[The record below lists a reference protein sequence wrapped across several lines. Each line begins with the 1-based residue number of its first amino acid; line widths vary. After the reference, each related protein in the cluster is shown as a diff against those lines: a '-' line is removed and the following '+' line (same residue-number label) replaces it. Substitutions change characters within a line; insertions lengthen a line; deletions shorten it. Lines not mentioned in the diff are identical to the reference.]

1 MAGITWAC
9 ALHWQARAIPEDDY
23 TVFVQ
28 LLDPSGRLVAQSD
41 CQPADGRSPTSSWE
55 PGDKTIDEHLLALD
69 KTLPPGRYTL
79 IAGMYH
85 LPTLKRLPL
94 EDGQDH
100 VMLTNVDIVQ

>member
-1 MAGITWAC
+1 M
-9 ALHWQARAIPEDDY
+9 
-23 TVFVQ
+23 
-28 LLDPSGRLVAQSD
+28 AQSD